1 MSGAPNVG
9 GFKTF
14 STWGWLG
21 EGHTE
26 KFKCVEESHGEPDGY
41 LSQECEAPEEKADM
55 VTYPE
60 GPS

>member
-1 MSGAPNVG
+1 VG